1 MARKKK
7 EEEKKSSTKVK
18 KNNDKKISIEKKNNS
33 LKKEKTPKEKYQA
46 KKAKQ
51 RKKKFMN
58 GRFNLDILDLLILI
72 VVTAIVS
79 CLLTGLILNKQYK
92 KSGALLDDSLSTDS
106 HLQNF
111 ISTYEEIV
119 SNYYEEVDREGMIDA
134 ATKGMLSYLEDNYS
148 IFLKDNDAESLSETL
163 DGTYQGLGIVEVS
176 NIVFSVYKDSPAE
189 KAGIKANDEI
199 IRVNG
204 NEVNSKN
211 FNQISVY
218 LNSKESN
225 EIVVKRGNKELT
237 FNIEFD
243 TVVIPAASS
252 TIIKSKDASR
262 NIGYIKLNTFSRLSF
277 EEFEEE
283 LMKLEKDSSISSLI
297 IDLRSNSGGYVTSAA
312 NIASLFLEKDK
323 VIYSLESQEDLKVV
337 KDETKESRSYEIV
350 ILVNSQTAS
359 AAEIL
364 TAALH
369 DSYGAKIVGEKTY
382 GKGKVQNV
390 KSYDNKIVKYTA
402 AKWIRPNGDCV
413 DSVGIEPDYE
423 VSIDYK
429 NGTFYDKQYD
439 KALELLR

>member
-7 EEEKKSSTKVK
+7 EEEKKASTKVK
-18 KNNDKKISIEKKNNS
+18 KNNDKKISIEKKSNS

-92 KSGALLDDSLSTDS
+92 KSGVLLDDSLSTDS